1 MHLDIRLPM
10 GLFFLAT
17 GLILIGYG
25 LGADPVIY
33 ARHSLGRNVNL
44 HWGLVFAAFG
54 VAMLWLTRRARNAAA
69 AAPDSDSDPSSPSKS

>member
-17 GLILIGYG
+17 GLILVAYG
-25 LGADPVIY
+25 LSADPAIY
-33 ARHSLGRNVNL
+33 VRHSLGRNVNL

-54 VAMLWLTRRARNAAA
+54 VLMLWLTWRARRRT
-69 AAPDSDSDPSSPSKS
+69 APPASSQS